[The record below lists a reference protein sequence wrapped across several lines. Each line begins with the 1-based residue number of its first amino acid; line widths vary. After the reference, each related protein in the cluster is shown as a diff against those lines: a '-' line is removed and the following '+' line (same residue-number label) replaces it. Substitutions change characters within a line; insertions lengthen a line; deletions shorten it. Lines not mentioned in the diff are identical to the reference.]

1 MSGKEGKIKN
11 FLFLHMVLFVYSLG
25 SIFSKLA
32 SKQEFLSFKFIL
44 FYGLV
49 LFVLA
54 FYAVMWQQVLKRMNL
69 ITAYANKA
77 VTVVWGLIWGALLFQ
92 ESIGIWNIVGT
103 LIIIAGVYFVV
114 TGEECA

>member
-11 FLFLHMVLFVYSLG
+11 FLFLHSILLVYSL
-25 SIFSKLA
+25 SSVFSKLA
-32 SKQEFLSFKFIL
+32 SEQTFLSGKFIVLYGVVLLL
-44 FYGLV
+44 FM
-49 LFVLA
+49 

-114 TGEECA
+114 TGEERE